1 MPIKT
6 LYQKTNQKKKKNY
19 GKHKFDNIEVD
30 KFLET
35 YSPPK
40 FSQKET
46 DNLNRWI
53 IRGEIE
59 SVILKLPTNK
69 TGPDSFTGD
78 FYQIHKESFSNSSQ
92 KLKRRKHSKRYFMK
106 PLSP

>member
-6 LYQKTNQKKKKNY
+6 LYQKTNQKKKKKNY

-59 SVILKLPTNK
+59 SVILKLPAK
-69 TGPDSFTGD
+69 TKGYDQMVSLG
-78 FYQIHKESFSNSSQ
+78 NSI
-92 KLKRRKHSKRYFMK
+92 KHTKNLY
-106 PLSP
+106 